1 MKNRIR
7 PFFLAAFAAAVLSAP
22 AVRAAEGDLLRRYE
36 MALDGYTVTDTG
48 ILAGLPDGVTAI
60 AIPQGVS
67 VPITIPEELLDR
79 PGHPYT
85 LVMKIKT
92 RIENGWVSLLN
103 MPASNDSDMMVY
115 LEKDTRRVCIKQFD
129 KTKRDGTSDRAV
141 ELDRWTT
148 VAIAFG
154 EDSTDIYLDGDPI
167 LSTSGGSLA
176 GSYADCY
183 SAGGEFLIGADDDGE
198 DCLFYIADLRIY
210 DGAVAVGDELPGFGT
225 TAEPFLI
232 SSAADWEL
240 FAYNINHGHVSG
252 KKFPVYRLEK
262 DIGTVSAPVTQSV
275 GEEGLPF
282 RGVFDGNGHTIRVA
296 ISGDAPGTAP
306 FGRTD
311 EAIIGNLTVAGS
323 VSSTADHAAGLV
335 GICDGTIV
343 VTNCTVSASVTVSGA
358 GHAGGILGRAG
369 DGIAVAFENDV
380 FSGSVSGPSAHAGG
394 LIGWCESLES
404 LTLIRC
410 LFKGSFSGS
419 GKWQPI
425 ACMEAGSTISFL
437 GNGSTLHYLNTA
449 MPTED
454 ADHVIPGAEGVAV
467 SENRVPGWTMAVTA
481 ADGNVYYRQAI
492 ALAASTGALTVH
504 DGDVLT
510 GTGGTETVLVVED
523 GATVTLRDVDIT
535 ALSNDASHKWPAIW
549 CDGDATLVLEGTNI
563 LKGGHSYLP
572 AIYVPTNK
580 TLVIRGD
587 GALDASSNGQAP
599 GIGALNGIDGA
610 CGNIV
615 IEGGTITATGGRYA
629 AGIGCA
635 IQNGC
640 GGITISGGTVF
651 ATGGQYAAG
660 IGGSYQANCGTISIS
675 GGTVTAQGGQY
686 APGIGS
692 GVGGE
697 CAGIAISGGTVIS
710 TGGDTAPGIG
720 GGSGSG
726 KCDAISITGG
736 TVEATGTAGSAGIGC
751 GVDGSECG
759 AITIEEGVI
768 RVTAT
773 HGDGGDNSVGA
784 GQGSTCGTI
793 TIAGEATGPITE
805 NPWVYAPGVLEIST
819 VADWNAFAS
828 RVNRGVDSYA
838 GATVTLAA
846 DVGPVATPVGTDEHP
861 FRGTFDGGG
870 HTLSVALADATASGL
885 APFQVVDGAT
895 IRDLAVTGTV
905 SGGIHSAGLV
915 GRCPGTS
922 PNAVLRC
929 SVAADVAAPSYAGGI
944 VGHGGH
950 GTLSL
955 EGCVFSGSVSG
966 FTNYAGGLFGWCD
979 ALTLAIDDCLVTGA
993 FAPGAGG
1000 KHHPVGCK
1008 HDGSAVA
1015 ADVSRIYWLHTLA
1028 PTATGDHLIPAA
1040 GGIPV
1045 SDTLVPFQWARP
1057 VTAADGLVYYAA
1069 GAAQESVIASTADWD
1084 AFAASVRNGEYY
1096 EGKTVRLGADIA
1108 VTTIAGELGK
1118 PFAGTFDGDGHV
1130 LTVRYETDIVSGTN
1144 DAPFA
1149 CVFGATIQNLV
1160 VDGTITVYNH
1170 GAAGIVGDTFD
1181 AIYASNVIRNCR
1193 VSATISGIHDLAG
1206 FSVGGFLTIENC
1218 LFDGKIT
1225 GLDRCA
1231 GFVARSTAQTTIANC
1246 LSSPQEGSSVE
1257 VGTGGTFYCDVGD
1270 GAAELINCRYTATL
1284 GTTQGDDVSGM
1295 YVEELQ
1301 AALGVYGWEILP
1313 DGQLLPWM
1321 PHPDPVVPG
1330 YGRWASEN
1338 GLAGDWDAVDA
1349 DGVANV
1355 FRYLFGKPAGTDGVG
1370 ILALRWGDDG
1380 RPVVVTPPLVNTTG
1394 FNCVLESAGTLDW
1407 TGIRAAPLSPE
1418 GETTITNDASIQ
1430 FFRLTATPSE

>member
-7 PFFLAAFAAAVLSAP
+7 PFFLAAFAAAAMSAA
-22 AVRAAEGDLLRRYE
+22 AVRASEGDLLRRYV
-36 MALDGYTVTDTG
+36 MDVPGYTVTDTT

-67 VPITIPEELLDR
+67 VPITIPDELLDR

-115 LEKDTRRVCIKQFD
+115 LEKGTRRVCLKQFD

-141 ELDRWTT
+141 ELDRWT
-148 VAIAFG
+148 VLAIAFG
-154 EDSTDIYLDGDPI
+154 EESTDIYLDGDPI
-167 LSTSGGSLA
+167 LSAIGGTLA
-176 GSYADCY
+176 GSYADC
-183 SAGGEFLIGADDDGE
+183 STAGGEFLIGADDDGE
-198 DCLFYIADLRIY
+198 DSLFYLADLRLY

-240 FAYNINHGHVSG
+240 FAHNINHGHVSG

-282 RGVFDGNGHTIRVA
+282 SGVFDGNGHTIRVA

-306 FGRTD
+306 FGRTALA
-311 EAIIGNLTVAGS
+311 EILNVSIEGS
-323 VSSTADHAAGLV
+323 VFSTADHAAGLV
-335 GICDGTIV
+335 GICDGDTA
-343 VTNCTVSASVTVSGA
+343 VTNCTVSASVTIAGA
-358 GHAGGILGRAG
+358 GYAGGIIGHAGNGANI
-369 DGIAVAFENDV
+369 GIADAV
-380 FSGSVSGPSAHAGG
+380 FSGSVSGPSLHAGG
-394 LIGWCESLES
+394 LIGWSESLDS
-404 LTLIRC
+404 LVLLRC
-410 LFKGSFSGS
+410 LFKGAFSGS
-419 GKWQPI
+419 GKWHPI
-425 ACMEAGSTISFL
+425 ACMKAGSAVPAQAY
-437 GNGSTLHYLNTA
+437 GETLHYLNTA

-454 ADHVIPGAEGVAV
+454 ADSIIPGAEGVAV
-467 SENRVPGWTMAVTA
+467 SESRIPGWTMAVTA
-481 ADGNVYYRQAI
+481 ADGNVYYRQARVI
-492 ALAASTGALTVH
+492 TAATGALAVH

-535 ALSNDASHKWPAIW
+535 ALPNDASHKWPAIW
-549 CDGDATLVLEGTNI
+549 CDGDATLVLEGTNV

-599 GIGALNGIDGA
+599 GIGAINGIDGA
-610 CGNIV
+610 CGDIV

-675 GGTVTAQGGQY
+675 GGTVTAQGGQH

-692 GVGGE
+692 GVDGE

-710 TGGDTAPGIG
+710 TGGEKAPGIG

-838 GATVTLAA
+838 GETVTLVA

-870 HTLSVALADATASGL
+870 HILSVALADATASGL

-895 IRDLAVTGTV
+895 IRDLAVIGTV
-905 SGGIHSAGLV
+905 SGGIHSAGLI

-979 ALTLAIDDCLVTGA
+979 ALTLAIDDCLVTGT

-1084 AFAASVRNGEYY
+1084 AFAASVRNGESY

-1108 VTTIAGELGK
+1108 VTTIVGELGQ

-1130 LTVRYETDIVSGTN
+1130 LTVQYETDGGYGPT
-1144 DAPFA
+1144 APFA
-1149 CVFGATIQNLV
+1149 CMYGATIQNLV
-1160 VDGTITVYNH
+1160 VDGTITVSYNS
-1170 GAAGIVGDTFD
+1170 AAGIVGETFD
-1181 AIYASNVIRNCR
+1181 CPFADNLIRNCR
-1193 VSATISGIHDLAG
+1193 VCATISGYLNVGG
-1206 FSVGGFLTIENC
+1206 FSVGGLLTLENC

-1225 GLDRCA
+1225 GMDQCG
-1231 GFVARSTAQTTIANC
+1231 GFVGLSTAQLKISNC
-1246 LSSPQEGSSVE
+1246 LFAPQDGSSIIA
-1257 VGTGGTFYCDVGD
+1257 GDGGTFYCDGGD
-1270 GAAELINCRYTATL
+1270 GAVTLVNSYYT
-1284 GTTQGDDVSGM
+1284 
-1295 YVEELQ
+1295 
-1301 AALGVYGWEILP
+1301 AALGTPQGTDASGMFVVDLQGALGGYDWEILP
-1313 DGQLLPWM
+1313 DGQLLPVM
-1321 PHPDPVVPG
+1321 PHHDPVVPG
-1330 YGRWASEN
+1330 YGLWASEN
-1338 GLAGDWDAVDA
+1338 GIAGDWDAVDA
-1349 DGVANV
+1349 DGIANV
-1355 FRYLFGKPAGTDGVG
+1355 FRYLFDKPAGTDGVG
-1370 ILALRWGDDG
+1370 ILALRRGDDG
-1380 RPVVVTPPLVNTTG
+1380 RPVVVTSPLVNASG
-1394 FNCVLESAGTLDW
+1394 FDCVLESAGTLDW
-1407 TGIRAAPLSPE
+1407 TETTSAPLSPD
-1418 GETTITNDASIQ
+1418 GETTVTNAASIQ